1 MATFINVSV
10 IIPVYNNSH
19 GLKKVLESLVQQ
31 NFPNNEF
38 QIIIADNGSS
48 DGSLDVAK
56 EYRGNYPQLVNYV
69 IEDKIQSSYAARNK
83 GIGVAKGQVL
93 AFTDSDCIPSK
104 DWLFQGL
111 KSLRENN
118 VSMVAGRIE
127 FTFKNSQPNIWEY
140 FDAAGKLNQKSYVE
154 NAGFGATA
162 NLFLRKLMF
171 EKYGVFLDELKS
183 GGDYEF
189 GRRLTKLGERLIYS
203 QKTLVKHPARAT
215 FIEKY
220 NKSKRIAIGQKNLSE
235 MGLLNHGEL
244 SWRQL
249 IPTINY
255 ASLSKIKIGFIG
267 EFSLILINNIFKYLN
282 YFWRF
287 DYKSS
292 K

>member
-10 IIPVYNNSH
+10 IIPVYNNSD

-93 AFTDSDCIPSK
+93 AFTDSDCIPAK
-104 DWLFQGL
+104 DWLRNGFLSMDDSGA
-111 KSLRENN
+111 
-118 VSMVAGRIE
+118 SMVAGRIE
-127 FTFKNSQPNIWEY
+127 MTYKDSAPNIWEY
-140 FDAAGKLNQKSYVE
+140 IDTGKLNQRSYVE

-162 NLFLRKLMF
+162 NLFVRRNIF
-171 EKYGVFLDELKS
+171 SKYGLFRNDLQS

-189 GRRLTKLGERLIYS
+189 GRRLTKMGEE
-203 QKTLVKHPARAT
+203 LVYVSNAVVYHPARASFKT
-215 FIEKY
+215 RLEKTRRVA
-220 NKSKRIAIGQKNLSE
+220 KGQKQLAA
-235 MGLLNHGEL
+235 MGLVEHTTL
-244 SWRQL
+244 SWRNL
-249 IPTINY
+249 IPIVRCPPRNGV
-255 ASLSKIKIGFIG
+255 SLNRIQRPGALLAWNF
-267 EFSLILINNIFKYLN
+267 FKYYNLAM
-282 YFWRF
+282 RL
-287 DYKSS
+287 
-292 K
+292 